1 MQRHPIYLHHR
12 LRAQRVRA
20 RVANRS
26 LKRASVPAQSAGH
39 GARGFTLLEIMVVI
53 VIIGL
58 VMAGVVISMGAT
70 GRDSQLEQERD
81 RLNALISY
89 VRERGALLT
98 LEYGIRCGQHG
109 YRFVYY
115 DNRTM
120 QWLPETLEDTLRVRH
135 LPNGLDLQLIIEG
148 RQVVLDDKALQLPA
162 NATGPSTATTLSALG
177 AGSGASLPATSTNSP
192 ITAPGNAST
201 SSSSFSSDLN
211 SSVTGNAP
219 QILLLSDGD
228 TNSFSLTLERP
239 SARRS
244 VTLRS
249 VSDGTVSASDIT
261 VTPQ

>member
-1 MQRHPIYLHHR
+1 
-12 LRAQRVRA
+12 
-20 RVANRS
+20 
-26 LKRASVPAQSAGH
+26 
-39 GARGFTLLEIMVVI
+39 VVI

-58 VMAGVVISMGAT
+58 VMAGVVISLGAT

-120 QWLPETLEDTLRVRH
+120 QWLPETLDDTLRVRH

-177 AGSGASLPATSTNSP
+177 GSSGASLPPTSTNSP
-192 ITAPGNAST
+192 ITAPGNASS

-261 VTPQ
+261 VMPQ